1 MGTLVSLQQRAPEW
15 ALARLNRVTGLTF
28 SRLPV
33 SLLALQE
40 PTTAADDSHEK
51 ELRLVEAQPKF
62 A

>member
-15 ALARLNRVTGLTF
+15 ALTRLNRVTGLTF

-40 PTTAADDSHEK
+40 PTTATTDAHEQGP
-51 ELRLVEAQPKF
+51 RLVEAQPKF